1 MRGESFEF
9 SVRKIDTLERH
20 AALSDD
26 SKNELPRKGWGFS
39 HRLTFQKRA
48 KEVEAIYPRLVR

>member
-1 MRGESFEF
+1 MRGESFES
-9 SVRKIDTLERH
+9 SVRRIDTLERY

-26 SKNELPRKGWGFS
+26 SKNGVSRKRWDFS

-48 KEVEAIYPRLVR
+48 EEVEAIYRRFVR